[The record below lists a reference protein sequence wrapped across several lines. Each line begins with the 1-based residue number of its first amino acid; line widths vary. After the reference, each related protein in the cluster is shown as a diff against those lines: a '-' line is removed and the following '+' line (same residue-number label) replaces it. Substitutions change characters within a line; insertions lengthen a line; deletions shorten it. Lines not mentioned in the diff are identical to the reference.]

1 MKLGD
6 LGGLHAALLACFL
19 AALSARE
26 LILLSARAK
35 KPAEVPARQTDNSIS
50 AEWGGA
56 LLPCCTTAAAGGV
69 VGPPHLHA
77 LVHRL
82 TVFCTTY
89 GTAGTTLAW
98 NSCLCFPTLG
108 LGPKVRLRP
117 QTRRDANEGIWAF
130 MLTCSFQSPTCAV
143 HYTVTGQ

>member
-69 VGPPHLHA
+69 VGPPISTRWCIASRCSVLPTVRQALH
-77 LVHRL
+77 
-82 TVFCTTY
+82 
-89 GTAGTTLAW
+89 
-98 NSCLCFPTLG
+98 
-108 LGPKVRLRP
+108 
-117 QTRRDANEGIWAF
+117 
-130 MLTCSFQSPTCAV
+130 
-143 HYTVTGQ
+143 